1 MIYTYTTPT
10 LEMDI
15 IGVDLSNAET
25 IEITI
30 KQGNNKL
37 KITDGQVDGTTWTKM
52 LTQEESAMF
61 TGTVLIQARIK
72 LITGEVIPTD
82 IIAVPW
88 AMCLAGE
95 EL

>member
-10 LEMDI
+10 LKMDI

-37 KITDGQVDGTTWTKM
+37 KITDGQVDGTTWTRM
-52 LTQEESAMF
+52 LTQEESATF
-61 TGTVLIQARIK
+61 TGTVLIQGRIK
-72 LITGEVIPTD
+72 LVTGEVIPTD
-82 IIAVPW
+82 QIAVPW
-88 AMCLAGE
+88 AKCLAGE